1 MRSAILV
8 VRRPSIAL
16 ALRGVVLVVAMGL
29 LSLLR
34 AIIAVVLLAV
44 AAASIVV
51 VTRHIGV

>member
-16 ALRGVVLVVAMGL
+16 ALRGVVLVVAMSL

-44 AAASIVV
+44 AAATIVV